1 MWEYIL
7 EAGLAIAT
15 VVLGAKWGKG
25 TGIVKGYIE
34 KVDRIF
40 IESNEALQTIKTALE
55 DNKITKEEAIDIAKE
70 AKDVLVSIQA
80 LTKK

>member
-7 EAGLAIAT
+7 EAGLAVAA

-34 KVDRIF
+34 KISDINIQVK
-40 IESNEALQTIKTALE
+40 EALSTIQNALE
-55 DNKITKEEAIDIAKE
+55 DNKITKEEAIDVAKE
-70 AKDVLVSIQA
+70 CKDVLTAVKA
-80 LTKK
+80 LTNK